1 MIILD
6 LFLYFAKFP
15 QKSGVKAIATM
26 GASSMPEYAQLM
38 TALDQL
44 PDISLV
50 PEIEHYVYGQSIDD
64 LKQRID
70 RLLGSWLFA
79 DYGEISTQDERGSM
93 QVTQRL
99 AVTVAMKLAS
109 NADMVERV
117 IASDRT
123 LQMLS
128 KVQAHIMADSEAGEL
143 AWLARGNIGKAEIVP
158 FVATELGSYGWTLL
172 IDAAAPDA
180 LGTNELA
187 RSLRPSWR

>member
-26 GASSMPEYAQLM
+26 GASSMPEYEQLM
-38 TALDQL
+38 TVLDQL
-44 PDISLV
+44 PDTSLV

-99 AVTVAMKLAS
+99 AVTVAMKLTS

>member
-1 MIILD
+1 
-6 LFLYFAKFP
+6 
-15 QKSGVKAIATM
+15 
-26 GASSMPEYAQLM
+26 
-38 TALDQL
+38 
-44 PDISLV
+44 
-50 PEIEHYVYGQSIDD
+50 
-64 LKQRID
+64 
-70 RLLGSWLFA
+70 
-79 DYGEISTQDERGSM
+79 
-93 QVTQRL
+93 
-99 AVTVAMKLAS
+99 MKLAS

>member
-26 GASSMPEYAQLM
+26 GASSMPEYVQLM
-38 TALDQL
+38 TVLDQL
-44 PDISLV
+44 PDTSLV

-128 KVQAHIMADSEAGEL
+128 KGLSNALQG
-143 AWLARGNIGKAEIVP
+143 AWR
-158 FVATELGSYGWTLL
+158 
-172 IDAAAPDA
+172 
-180 LGTNELA
+180 
-187 RSLRPSWR
+187 